1 MAQHISI
8 AHITALSE
16 GHLVAAQVEGV
27 ELVVV
32 NVNGTITAFEGRCP
46 HQGTLL
52 AEGTITHGT
61 LVCRAHGWRFDC
73 ASGARVDEPQ
83 VCLQQFPV
91 SIVDGHVMVDRDA
104 VLAWKHRQQDQVLST
119 SHRLARRSLS
129 QLPGPRGLP
138 LLGNSLQL
146 DMPRFHLVLEQWCE
160 MFGPMFT
167 FKIGTRPVVVIA
179 DPALAN
185 TMLRDRPEGYRRL
198 ATIEPVLDELGVNGV
213 FSAEGDNWRRQR
225 HLVMQALDTRHLRQ
239 FFPVL
244 RKVTERLQQRWHEAA
259 ERQQPVDV
267 QKDLMRYTVDVT
279 TNLAFG
285 YDMNTLEKEGD
296 VIQRH
301 LEKIFPI
308 ISRRI
313 FAPLPYWRY
322 VKLPSDRALDNALVE
337 IRKTIHAFIAHSR
350 QQLARDPNLAQH
362 PTNLLEAMLAA
373 RDEGKAHFHDD
384 EIFGNVF
391 TMLLAGEDTTA
402 NTLAWAM
409 HFMTERPDVQAAMQ
423 TEVDTV
429 LGSATMLHDFAQSRQ
444 LAYVDAVAS
453 ETMRLKPVAPI
464 LGLETNVEVEIDGLQ
479 IPPKTSIILLTRPG
493 VLQEHHFPQA
503 EAFRPERWLA
513 APSSRNIE
521 AHKAFMPFGSGPR
534 LCPGRSLALL
544 EMTTA
549 LAMTCRN
556 FDLTKASPAQPVH
569 ELFAFTMMPM
579 HLSVRFSPRG
589 TS

>member
-1 MAQHISI
+1 MGQHIRI
-8 AHITALSE
+8 APITELAD
-16 GHLVAAQVEGV
+16 GTLVAAQVEGI

-32 NVNGTITAFEGRCP
+32 SVNDTITAFEGHCP

-52 AEGTITHGT
+52 AEGTLTHGT

-91 SIVDGHVMVDRDA
+91 SIIDGHVMVDRDD
-104 VLAWKHRQQDQVLST
+104 VLTWKRRQQDHTPST
-119 SHRLARRSLS
+119 SHRPARRSLS
-129 QLPGPRGLP
+129 QLPGPKGLP

-146 DMPRFHLVLEQWCE
+146 DMSRFHLILEQWCE
-160 MFGPMFT
+160 TFGPVFT
-167 FKIGTRPVVVIA
+167 FKIGTRPIVVIA

-198 ATIEPVLDELGVNGV
+198 ATIEPVLRELGVNGV

-239 FFPVL
+239 FFPTL
-244 RKVTERLQQRWHEAA
+244 RKVTERLQRRWHGAA

-285 YDMNTLEKEGD
+285 YDMNTLEKEGE

-322 VKLPSDRALDNALVE
+322 VKLPSDRALDDALVE
-337 IRKTIHAFIAHSR
+337 IRKTINAFIAHSR
-350 QQLARDPNLAQH
+350 QQLAQHPHLAQH
-362 PTNLLEAMLAA
+362 PTNLLEAMLVA
-373 RDEGKAHFHDD
+373 RDEGEAHFHDD

-409 HFMTERPDVQAAMQ
+409 HFLTERPDVQAAMQ

-429 LGSATMLHDFAQSRQ
+429 LGGATMLHDFAQSRQ
-444 LAYVDAVAS
+444 LAYVEAVAY

-464 LGLETNVEVEIDGLQ
+464 LGLETNADVEVDGLQ
-479 IPPKTSIILLTRPG
+479 IPRATSIILPTRPG
-493 VLQEHHFPQA
+493 VLQEHNFPQA
-503 EAFRPERWLA
+503 EAFQPERWLA
-513 APSSRNIE
+513 EPPSRPTDV
-521 AHKAFMPFGSGPR
+521 HKAFMPFGSGPR

-544 EMTTA
+544 EMKIA

-556 FDLTKASPAQPVH
+556 FALAKASPAQPVD

-579 HLSVRFSPRG
+579 HLSVWFSPRG

>member
-1 MAQHISI
+1 
-8 AHITALSE
+8 
-16 GHLVAAQVEGV
+16 
-27 ELVVV
+27 
-32 NVNGTITAFEGRCP
+32 
-46 HQGTLL
+46 
-52 AEGTITHGT
+52 
-61 LVCRAHGWRFDC
+61 
-73 ASGARVDEPQ
+73 
-83 VCLQQFPV
+83 
-91 SIVDGHVMVDRDA
+91 
-104 VLAWKHRQQDQVLST
+104 
-119 SHRLARRSLS
+119 
-129 QLPGPRGLP
+129 
-138 LLGNSLQL
+138 
-146 DMPRFHLVLEQWCE
+146 MPRFHLMLEQWCE
-160 MFGPMFT
+160 TFGPVFT
-167 FKIGTRPVVVIA
+167 FKIGARPVVVIA

-185 TMLRDRPEGYRRL
+185 AMLRDRPEGYRRL
-198 ATIEPVLDELGVNGV
+198 ATIEPVLRELGVNGV

-239 FFPVL
+239 FFPTL
-244 RKVTERLQQRWHEAA
+244 RKVTERLQQRWHGAA

-313 FAPLPYWRY
+313 FAPVPYWRY
-322 VKLPSDRALDNALVE
+322 VKLPSDRALDGALVE
-337 IRKTIHAFIAHSR
+337 IRKTINAFIAHSR
-350 QQLARDPNLAQH
+350 QQLAQDPRLAQH

-373 RDEGKAHFHDD
+373 RDEGAAHFHDD

-429 LGSATMLHDFAQSRQ
+429 LGNATMLYDFAQVRQ
-444 LAYVDAVAS
+444 LAYVEAVAY

-464 LGLETNVEVEIDGLQ
+464 LGLETNADVEVDGLQ
-479 IPPKTSIILLTRPG
+479 IPRATSIILLTRPG
-493 VLQEHHFPQA
+493 VLQEHNFPQA
-503 EAFRPERWLA
+503 EAFQPARWLA
-513 APSSRNIE
+513 ELPSRPTDV
-521 AHKAFMPFGSGPR
+521 HKAFMPFGSGPR

-544 EMTTA
+544 EMQTA

-556 FDLTKASPAQPVH
+556 FDLAKASPAQPVD

-579 HLSVRFSPRG
+579 HLLVRFSLRG